1 VRLAWKSVEARSL
14 AVRPVEVVVQRAV
27 VWRGLDEPRMEIA
40 YVEPGAE
47 KASGTQIGVAYAL
60 RYELEPGLLKLELVG
75 ERGLEVELGELDF
88 FDLGLSPLFNSLP
101 VWRDGL
107 LEDGEARDYVMR
119 FISVPDLEVLESRQR
134 YEPLGGRRLRYRSGD
149 FTAVLDF
156 DEDGLVVR
164 YEHLAE
170 RVG

>member
-1 VRLAWKSVEARSL
+1 VR
-14 AVRPVEVVVQRAV
+14 
-27 VWRGLDEPRMEIA
+27 
-40 YVEPGAE
+40 
-47 KASGTQIGVAYAL
+47 ASGTQIGVSYEL
-60 RYELEPGLLKLELVG
+60 RYELEPGLLRLELVG
-75 ERGLEVELGELDF
+75 QRSLDVELGGLDF

-107 LEDGEARDYVMR
+107 LDDGKPRDYVMR
-119 FISVPDLEVLESRQR
+119 FVSVPDLEVLESRQR
-134 YEPLGGRRLRYRSGD
+134 YEPLGDRRLRFSSGD
-149 FTAVLDF
+149 FTAVLEF

>member
-1 VRLAWKSVEARSL
+1 VA
-14 AVRPVEVVVQRAV
+14 RAV
-27 VWRGLDEPRMEIA
+27 VWRGLGEPRMEIA
-40 YVEPGAE
+40 HVELGAE
-47 KASGTQIGVAYAL
+47 HVRASGTQIGVVYEL
-60 RYELEPGLLKLELVG
+60 RYELEPGLLRLELVG
-75 ERGLEVELGELDF
+75 ERSLEVRLGELDF

-107 LEDGEARDYVMR
+107 LESGETRDYVMR
-119 FISVPDLEVLESRQR
+119 FVAVPELSVFESQQR
-134 YEPLGGRRLRYRSGD
+134 YEPLGGRRLRYTSGD

-156 DEDGLVVR
+156 DDDGIVDR

>member
-1 VRLAWKSVEARSL
+1 
-14 AVRPVEVVVQRAV
+14 
-27 VWRGLDEPRMEIA
+27 MEIA
-40 YVEPGAE
+40 YVDPGTDE
-47 KASGTQIGVAYAL
+47 ASGTQIGVAYEL
-60 RYELEPGLLKLELVG
+60 RYELEPGLLRLELVG
-75 ERGLEVELGELDF
+75 ERSLDVELGDRDF

-107 LEDGEARDYVMR
+107 LEDGQSRDYVMR
-119 FISVPDLEVLESRQR
+119 FVSVPDLEVLESRQR
-134 YEPLGGRRLRYRSGD
+134 YEPLGGRRLRFSSGD

-156 DEDGLVVR
+156 DDEGLVVR

>member
-1 VRLAWKSVEARSL
+1 VS
-14 AVRPVEVVVQRAV
+14 RAV

-40 YVEPGAE
+40 RAE
-47 KASGTQIGVAYAL
+47 LAGGEVRATGTQIGVTYEL
-60 RYELEPGLLKLELVG
+60 RYELAGDLLRLELVG
-75 ERGLEVELGELDF
+75 ERGLEVELGDADF

-101 VWRDGL
+101 IWRDRV
-107 LEDGEARDYVMR
+107 LEEGKTRDYVMR
-119 FISVPDLEVLESRQR
+119 FVSVPDLEVDESQQR

-149 FTAVLDF
+149 FAAVLEF
-156 DEDGLVVR
+156 DDDGLVVS

>member
-1 VRLAWKSVEARSL
+1 VR
-14 AVRPVEVVVQRAV
+14 RAV
-27 VWRGLDEPRMEIA
+27 VWRGLGEPRMEIA
-40 YVEPGAE
+40 YVDPGTE
-47 KASGTQIGVAYAL
+47 QASGTQIGVTYEL
-60 RYELEPGLLKLELVG
+60 RYELEPGLLRLELVG
-75 ERGLEVELGELDF
+75 ERSLEVELGELDF

-119 FISVPDLEVLESRQR
+119 FVAVPELRVSESQQR

-156 DEDGLVVR
+156 DDEGLVVR

>member
-1 VRLAWKSVEARSL
+1 M
-14 AVRPVEVVVQRAV
+14 RAV
-27 VWRGLDEPRMEIA
+27 VLRGLDEPRMEIA
-40 YVEPGAE
+40 HLDLGAGE
-47 KASGTQIGVAYAL
+47 IRASGTQIGVAYEL

-75 ERGLEVELGELDF
+75 DRSLEVELGELDF

-119 FISVPDLEVLESRQR
+119 FVAVPELRVFESQQR
-134 YEPLGGRRLRYRSGD
+134 YEPLGGRRLRYTSGD

-156 DEDGLVVR
+156 DEQGLVDR